1 VFDPFSP
8 PILNILIMV
17 RAIKNLLAYKHKK
30 NYIWNIKKDT
40 KVGLIMKPSTFSG
53 TLGPLVWQQV

>member
-17 RAIKNLLAYKHKK
+17 RAIKNLLAY
-30 NYIWNIKKDT
+30 NIKK
-40 KVGLIMKPSTFSG
+40 IIFG
-53 TLGPLVWQQV
+53 TLRKIPKLV